1 MPGQQVVFANPAAM
15 KHKTIQLILIR
26 NKYHQR
32 WFPLENESHVR
43 NAIARFNQVQGLSNA
58 ERDMAWKRIKAS
70 AKKFDFHIS
79 ETSWHEIGLKHAPAN
94 KTHK

>member
-1 MPGQQVVFANPAAM
+1 MTKLTKKERDGLDDSEFAFSD
-15 KHKTIQLILIR
+15 KRKE
-26 NKYHQR
+26 
-32 WFPLENESHVR
+32 PLENESHVR
-43 NAIARFNQVQGLSNA
+43 NAIARFNQVQGVSNA
-58 ERDMAWKRIKAS
+58 ERDMAWKRIHAS